1 MYMMVRNMH
10 NTYHTLYT
18 LHIESHRIDILRDKV
33 MASLDEFVAEMGAYA
48 DEIVIDSGA
57 VEIDL
62 EEETEFEFKDR
73 LINLLQ
79 KSVDGNDLFVN
90 CLANFPNSCKFF
102 GLTLSMNRAIKSM
115 ISQSKLPAEASV
127 GWKKLPP
134 SMKVTLQS
142 NFQSLLKGSKE
153 WNALISILLKFEK
166 PKATKKSFRVP
177 TTQPLVANGPPSLL
191 LPAVKTSAEED
202 KSEPNRVLDRIAL
215 LASALVDPNL
225 LEMWRD
231 IAAPIPACERPAG
244 ILELEEFIY

>member
-1 MYMMVRNMH
+1 MH
-10 NTYHTLYT
+10 NTYHTLYK

-48 DEIVIDSGA
+48 DEIVMDSGA

-177 TTQPLVANGPPSLL
+177 TTQPLDSMSRLCRNNMTDSPREYSDNIIEKFTLTQVQYRTIASVHNSNVGHFGP
-191 LPAVKTSAEED
+191 
-202 KSEPNRVLDRIAL
+202 
-215 LASALVDPNL
+215 
-225 LEMWRD
+225 
-231 IAAPIPACERPAG
+231 
-244 ILELEEFIY
+244 

>member
-1 MYMMVRNMH
+1 
-10 NTYHTLYT
+10 
-18 LHIESHRIDILRDKV
+18 
-33 MASLDEFVAEMGAYA
+33 MAALDEFVTEMVAYA
-48 DEIVIDSGA
+48 DEIVADSGA
-57 VEIDL
+57 LEVDL
-62 EEETEFEFKDR
+62 EDETEFEFKDR
-73 LINLLQ
+73 LIKLLQ

-153 WNALISILLKFEK
+153 WNALISVLLKFEK
-166 PKATKKSFRVP
+166 PKATKKLFRVP
-177 TTQPLVANGPPSLL
+177 TVKPSVANVPSSLL
-191 LPAVKTSAEED
+191 LPTVKTSAEEE
-202 KSEPNRVLDRIAL
+202 KPEPNRVLDRIAL

-231 IAAPIPACERPAG
+231 IAAPIPASERPAG
-244 ILELEEFIY
+244 ILELEEIHILNSSLFYPSNSWNLKTLCNSLG